1 MVNDNSLYRELK
13 PYGFICLEG
22 EIPEKQARRFLRVKK
37 RLKLNDL
44 KFQPLREVCFERAL
58 SKYTSL
64 YIEGFD
70 RYSTTGSYIGF
81 RYDFY
86 KATYLFDS
94 TPTRLKIYG
103 TDLTRRELLYMIK
116 GFFFLKINHPKE

>member
-13 PYGFICLEG
+13 PYGFIYLEG

-44 KFQPLREVCFERAL
+44 KFQPLREVCFERTL

-116 GFFFLKINHPKE
+116 GFFFLKVNHPKE

>member
-1 MVNDNSLYRELK
+1 MAIENSLYRELK
-13 PYGFICLEG
+13 PYGFIYLEG
-22 EIPEKQARRFLRVKK
+22 EIPEQQARRFLHVKK
-37 RLKLNDL
+37 MLSRNDL
-44 KFQPLREVCFERAL
+44 KFQPMREVCFERVL

-70 RYSTTGSYIGF
+70 RYSASGSYIGF

-94 TPTRLKIYG
+94 SPAQLKVYG

-116 GFFFLKINHPKE
+116 GFFFLKVSHQKE